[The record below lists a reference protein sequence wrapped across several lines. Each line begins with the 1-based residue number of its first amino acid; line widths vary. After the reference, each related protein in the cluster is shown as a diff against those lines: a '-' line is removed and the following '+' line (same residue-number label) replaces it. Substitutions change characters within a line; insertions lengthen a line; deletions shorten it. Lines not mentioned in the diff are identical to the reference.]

1 MSAGGLSPQ
10 RHLPFQIR
18 QTHNPTSPSAN
29 GTHKPKLGSQNW
41 KNGAMT
47 PFHVFWHS
55 APNGLED
62 PKSFGPSLKK
72 GAANSVESW
81 AQPGCHCSTDASWNG
96 SVVSHTKKVAGT
108 EAAISRAAA
117 CRRIGAP

>member
-1 MSAGGLSPQ
+1 MSLRLSHSHGAVWTKYPKAKITTAATTKAISAGGLSPQ

-18 QTHNPTSPSAN
+18 QTHNPTSPIAS
-29 GTHKPKLGSQNW
+29 GTHKPKFGSQNW

-47 PFHVFWHS
+47 PFQVFCNNR
-55 APNGLED
+55 PKDGD

-81 AQPGCHCSTDASWNG
+81 AQPGCHFRTDDARN
-96 SVVSHTKKVAGT
+96 
-108 EAAISRAAA
+108 
-117 CRRIGAP
+117 